1 MTLAQVREIMVALNP
16 ATPSYVSVLA
26 GRIAD
31 TGIDPLPLMAQAVEI
46 LKGNANAELV
56 WASSREL
63 RNISQA
69 NAIGCQVITVSKDI
83 LDKLALIGYDLTEYS
98 LDTVKMLH
106 DDAQYAGF
114 SL

>member
-1 MTLAQVREIMVALNP
+1 MTLAQVREIRVALNP

-31 TGIDPLPLMAQAVEI
+31 TGIDPLPLMAQVVEI

-63 RNISQA
+63 RIFFRPMPSVARSSPYPMTYWINWR
-69 NAIGCQVITVSKDI
+69 
-83 LDKLALIGYDLTEYS
+83 
-98 LDTVKMLH
+98 
-106 DDAQYAGF
+106 
-114 SL
+114 